1 MKMIAG
7 FLCVCVMDHM
17 LENPLFTVVFAHAPL
32 IPKISCD
39 VFSSV
44 AGFAD
49 LTQYFCPPAFFGL
62 ESLYHTY
69 I

>member
-7 FLCVCVMDHM
+7 FLCVCVMGHM
-17 LENPLFTVVFAHAPL
+17 LENLLFTVVFAHAPL

-44 AGFAD
+44 AGFVG
-49 LTQYFCPPAFFGL
+49 LTQYFCPQAPPGL